1 MTDEIEITTLRTPVQ
16 FMQEIEELVTQKGM
30 DYIDAVMH
38 YCQANNLEV
47 ETAAELIKGS
57 MKMKAK
63 IQNEAETLGYLPKS
77 AKLPLD

>member
-1 MTDEIEITTLRTPVQ
+1 MTDEIEIVTLRTPVQ
-16 FMQEIEELVTQKGM
+16 FMQEIEELVNQKGM

-38 YCQANNLEV
+38 FCQANNIEV

-63 IQNEAETLGYLPKS
+63 IQNEAENLGYLPKS
-77 AKLPLD
+77 AKLPLE